1 MRNLTPAQPPGR
13 FDSRIPLYSRTKF
26 AQAQHQRSRPKALLD
41 ERLLVQ
47 QEAGGVEHAAHAE
60 ALEALEGLRRV
71 GGADRPPQVR
81 RAGLAGEVMGAGDV
95 DDLLAQFEDADE
107 PIGGVLEG
115 LDERVAEAV
124 GRVDPDGTLPAV
136 QMMGAV
142 ITYLG
147 YRRDEVTDV
156 EADILRLA
164 ARAEYD
170 GDPPAVIEEWLADQG
185 VTL

>member
-1 MRNLTPAQPPGR
+1 MPTEPQPVT
-13 FDSRIPLYSRTKF
+13 L
-26 AQAQHQRSRPKALLD
+26 
-41 ERLLVQ
+41 
-47 QEAGGVEHAAHAE
+47 AE
-60 ALEALEGLRRV
+60 VA
-71 GGADRPPQVR
+71 R
-81 RAGLAGEVMGAGDV
+81 RAAEVVDPADADPDV
-95 DDLLAQFEDADE
+95 ADLLAQFEDADE
-107 PIGGVLEG
+107 PISGVLEG

-124 GRVDPDGTLPAV
+124 GRVDPDATLPAV

-170 GDPPAVIEEWLADQG
+170 GDPPPLIEEWLADQG

>member
-1 MRNLTPAQPPGR
+1 MRMEPQPVT
-13 FDSRIPLYSRTKF
+13 L
-26 AQAQHQRSRPKALLD
+26 
-41 ERLLVQ
+41 
-47 QEAGGVEHAAHAE
+47 AE
-60 ALEALEGLRRV
+60 VA
-71 GGADRPPQVR
+71 R
-81 RAGLAGEVMGAGDV
+81 RAAEVVDPEDTDPDV
-95 DDLLAQFEDADE
+95 ADLLAQFDDAEE